1 MPKKQTKYLKEFT
14 MYILNTNNISSINN
28 SILEDIKLSDIK
40 IFIKN
45 TLKTFNDRNYDI
57 INIRKRREELNQD
70 IQDIYTSFV
79 SGDSYDFSESG
90 KNTGMKSN
98 PNELK
103 HLKIAELKEELKEL
117 TNQTFLI
124 EESLKYNREL
134 IKNIFDYYLD
144 PEKATIMKLFYI
156 NCFTNSKIATEQ
168 LYSIDAVK
176 KNKRKSI
183 DILSNKILEF
193 LLENNT
199 I

>member
-1 MPKKQTKYLKEFT
+1 MPRKTTKYLKEFT
-14 MYILNTNNISSINN
+14 TYILNTNNISSIYNIN
-28 SILEDIKLSDIK
+28 ITLSDIK
-40 IFIKN
+40 IYIKN

-57 INIRKRREELNQD
+57 INIRKRREEINQD

-103 HLKIAELKEELKEL
+103 HLKIAQLKEELKEL

-124 EESLKYNREL
+124 EESLKTNREL
-134 IKNIFDYYLD
+134 IKNVFDYYLD

-156 NCFTNSKIATEQ
+156 NCFTNSKIASEQ

-183 DILSNKILEF
+183 DVLSTKILEF
-193 LLENNT
+193 LMENNT
-199 I
+199 L

>member
-1 MPKKQTKYLKEFT
+1 MPRKTNKYLKEFT
-14 MYILNTNNISSINN
+14 TYILNTNNISSNNIENINIS
-28 SILEDIKLSDIK
+28 SIKEY
-40 IFIKN
+40 IKN
-45 TLKTFNDRNYDI
+45 TLKIFNNKNYDI
-57 INIRKRREELNQD
+57 INIRKRREEINQD

-103 HLKIAELKEELKEL
+103 HLKIAQLKEELKEL

-156 NCFTNSKIATEQ
+156 NCFTNSKIASEQ

-183 DILSNKILEF
+183 DVLSTKVLEF
-193 LLENNT
+193 LMENNT
-199 I
+199 L

>member
-1 MPKKQTKYLKEFT
+1 MPRKTTKYLKEFT
-14 MYILNTNNISSINN
+14 TYILNTNNISSIYNIN
-28 SILEDIKLSDIK
+28 ITLSDIK
-40 IFIKN
+40 IYIKN

-57 INIRKRREELNQD
+57 INIRKRREEINQD
-70 IQDIYTSFV
+70 IKDIYTSFV

-103 HLKIAELKEELKEL
+103 HLKIAQLKEELKEL

-134 IKNIFDYYLD
+134 IKNVFDYYLD

-156 NCFTNSKIATEQ
+156 NCFTNSKIASEQ

-183 DILSNKILEF
+183 DVLSTKILEF
-193 LLENNT
+193 LMENNT
-199 I
+199 L

>member
-1 MPKKQTKYLKEFT
+1 MPRKTTKYLKEFT
-14 MYILNTNNISSINN
+14 TYIFNTNNISSIYNIN
-28 SILEDIKLSDIK
+28 ITLSDIK
-40 IFIKN
+40 IYIKN

-90 KNTGMKSN
+90 KNTGLKSN

-103 HLKIAELKEELKEL
+103 HIKIFQLKEELKEL

-134 IKNIFDYYLD
+134 IKNVFDYYLD

-156 NCFTNSKIATEQ
+156 NCFTNSKIASEQ

-183 DILSNKILEF
+183 DVLSTKILEF
-193 LLENNT
+193 LMENNT
-199 I
+199 L